1 MSDLHSLYPMAD
13 KASGILMIHTKTVRD
28 SRVQVC
34 REDAKGNDGM
44 EVESS

>member
-1 MSDLHSLYPMAD
+1 MSDLHSLYPVAD
-13 KASGILMIHTKTVRD
+13 KAFGILMIHTKTVRD